1 MRVALIW
8 KVISILILA
17 WGGTGSTQAVQ
28 KVNTAPV
35 VHAIMFWMDGCPH
48 CETVIHQVLPD
59 LEAKYGSSLVIHLVE
74 ISSVE
79 DVDRLYAIGETYG
92 LQKSQIGVP
101 LLILDDQ
108 VLVGDQQIPEK
119 LPGLVDQYLLTG
131 GVEVPDVPGGFPGD
145 AQMQGLP
152 TMQPLPTLA
161 NATELDQP
169 ISTQAP
175 KYSGFTLA
183 WIIMVGM
190 LLSLV
195 YVVMLLGRAFQEK
208 PLPRQPGW
216 MDYLVPILTLV
227 GMFAAGYLLYVET
240 NPVQAICGP
249 VGNCNAVQNSPY
261 ARLFGILPVG
271 LVGLLGYLAVFAV
284 WLWKRLRS
292 DRLAEFAPMAIM
304 GMALFGVLFSIYLT
318 YLELFVI
325 KAVCI
330 WCLSSAVVIT
340 LLLIFS
346 APSAVED
353 FAASND

>member
-1 MRVALIW
+1 MRVATIW
-8 KVISILILA
+8 KVMSILFLG
-17 WGGTGSTQAVQ
+17 WVGTGSPQVVQ
-28 KVNTAPV
+28 MINSTPV
-35 VHAIMFWMDGCPH
+35 VHAVMFWMDGCPH
-48 CETVIHQVLPD
+48 CEIVIRQVLPD
-59 LEAKYGSSLVIHLVE
+59 LETKYGSSLDIHLVE
-74 ISSVE
+74 ISSLE
-79 DVDRLYAIGETYG
+79 DIDRLYAIGETYG

-101 LLILDDQ
+101 LLIIDNQ

-131 GVEVPDVPGGFPGD
+131 GVGVPDIPGGFPGD
-145 AQMQGLP
+145 AQAQGLP

-161 NATELDQP
+161 NATELNQP
-169 ISTQAP
+169 ISSTP

-190 LLSLV
+190 LLSLG
-195 YVVMLLGRAFQEK
+195 YVVLLLVRAFQEK
-208 PLPRQPGW
+208 PLLHQPGW
-216 MDYLVPILTLV
+216 MDYLVPILSLF

-249 VGNCNAVQNSPY
+249 VGNCNAVQSSPY
-261 ARLFGILPVG
+261 SRLFGILPVG
-271 LVGLLGYLAVFAV
+271 LVGLLGYLAVLAV

-292 DRLAEFAPMAIM
+292 DRLAEMAPMAIM

-330 WCLSSAVVIT
+330 WCLSSAVIIT
-340 LLLIFS
+340 LLFVFS